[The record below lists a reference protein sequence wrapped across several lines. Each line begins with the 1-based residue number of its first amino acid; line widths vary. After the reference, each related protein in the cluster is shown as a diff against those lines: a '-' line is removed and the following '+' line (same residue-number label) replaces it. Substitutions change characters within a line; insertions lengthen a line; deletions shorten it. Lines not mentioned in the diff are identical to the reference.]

1 MANKLPVNGS
11 TRNRRRLAAAAAL
24 LAALTLAGPVA
35 RATEGAPGATT
46 WTPQP
51 ATFGF
56 SSSLNQPITMS
67 DGTVLRADVYYP
79 TLANGQPAPGPFP
92 VLLQQTPYGKEAFA
106 PSNSSSSASLTATDV
121 GYLAQRGYIVA
132 IADVRGTGDSGGT
145 FGLFD
150 PIQASDGATLVDW
163 AAHKIP
169 HSNGEVGLFGESYM
183 GINQFLT
190 VHAAGPNSPVKA
202 IFPIIAGHDIYSDT
216 VTQGGIPDV
225 EFSAFYL
232 ALVGGLNAANPVAEP
247 LSEAGQAGSPAPIT
261 DGLQNL
267 APVEV
272 AHNQA
277 LTSYDAAVLSNVETG
292 GDYAYDGDY
301 WHVRSPASYLQD
313 VVHDG
318 IPAFLVGGW
327 NDLFQQGELQNY
339 AALQNLYAGRNPDE
353 PMQPGQ
359 PATPRYQLMMGPWQ
373 HVTTGTGVNLSAVEL
388 EWFDT
393 WLLGK
398 PTPLAT
404 TTTPLHLEQLHSGKW
419 VDTADWPLQE
429 ASTSTLYFGAGRS
442 GSAALSAN
450 DGTLTSATP
459 SQPSGSDTAV
469 WTSATSPCTI
479 QSDQWG
485 GGFAALV
492 AQEAHA
498 INPCD
503 TNDVT
508 LEAGPGALTY
518 TTAPFKGDEVVGGP
532 IDATVYATSTSPDT
546 ELVATVEEVS
556 PGGQSV
562 PLTSGALLGSFRQV
576 DRSRTWYD
584 GSGDLLM
591 PIHPYTRVSAQ
602 PVKPGQVTRF
612 DIEVFPTFAEI
623 PAGWSLRLTLTTGD
637 TPHLAPTPVQVPNL
651 AGGVYQV
658 QRNST
663 EASFLNV
670 PLAPASAFATPCGA
684 LCSPA
689 GP

>member
-1 MANKLPVNGS
+1 MAAVLVA
-11 TRNRRRLAAAAAL
+11 LA
-24 LAALTLAGPVA
+24 LAGPVA
-35 RATEGAPGATT
+35 KATEGAPAATA

-51 ATFGF
+51 ATYGF
-56 SSSLNQPITMS
+56 ASSLDQAITMS

-92 VLLQQTPYGKEAFA
+92 VLLQQTPYGKESFA
-106 PSNSSSSASLTATDV
+106 PSNSSSSAALTATDV
-121 GYLAQRGYIVA
+121 RYLAERGYIVA

-150 PIQASDGATLVDW
+150 PVQASDGATLVDW
-163 AAHKIP
+163 AAKEIP

-202 IFPIIAGHDIYSDT
+202 IFPIIAGHDTYSDA
-216 VTQGGIPDV
+216 VTQGGIPDA

-247 LSEAGQAGSPAPIT
+247 LSEAGQAGSTKPIT
-261 DGLQNL
+261 DGVQNL

-272 AHNQA
+272 AHNRA

-292 GDYAYDGDY
+292 GDLAYDGDY
-301 WHVRSPASYLQD
+301 WSKRSPATYLKN
-313 VVHDG
+313 VVDDG

-339 AALQNLYAGRNPDE
+339 AALQNLYAGRNADQ
-353 PMQPGQ
+353 PMQAGQ
-359 PATPRYQLMMGPWQ
+359 PATPRYQLLMGPWQ
-373 HVTTGTGVNLSAVEL
+373 HVTTGTGVNLAAVEL

-393 WLLGK
+393 WLLGER
-398 PTPLAT
+398 TPLAT
-404 TTTPLHLEQLHSGKW
+404 TTTPLHLEQLHSGNW

-429 ASTSTLYFGAGRS
+429 AATSTLYFGAGRS
-442 GSAALSAN
+442 GSAALSTN
-450 DGTLTSATP
+450 DGTLTP
-459 SQPSGSDTAV
+459 SPPAQPSGSDTAV
-469 WTSATSPCTI
+469 WTSASSPCTI

-492 AQEAHA
+492 AQELRTT
-498 INPCD
+498 NPCD

-518 TTAPFKGDEVVGGP
+518 TTAPFKENEVLGGP
-532 IDATVYATSTSPDT
+532 IDATVYATSTAADT

-556 PGGQSV
+556 PSGQSV
-562 PLTSGALLGSFRQV
+562 PLTSGALLGSFRQL
-576 DRSRTWYD
+576 DQARTWYD
-584 GSGDLLM
+584 ASGRLLM
-591 PIHPYTRVSAQ
+591 PIHPYTKLLARPVS
-602 PVKPGQVTRF
+602 PGQVTRF
-612 DIEVFPTFAEI
+612 DIAVFPTFAEI

-637 TPHLAPTPVQVPNL
+637 TPHLAPTAVRVPDL
-651 AGGVYQV
+651 VGGVYQV
-658 QRNST
+658 QRNT
-663 EASFLNV
+663 GAASFVDV
-670 PLAPASAFATPCGA
+670 PLAPASAFTTPCGA